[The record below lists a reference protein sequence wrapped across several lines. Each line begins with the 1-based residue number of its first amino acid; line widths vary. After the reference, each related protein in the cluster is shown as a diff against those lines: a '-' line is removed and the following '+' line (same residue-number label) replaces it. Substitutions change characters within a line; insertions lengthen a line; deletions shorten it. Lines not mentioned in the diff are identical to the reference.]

1 MYYLSRLRDLR
12 QDRDLKQKEI
22 AALLKI
28 DQRVYS
34 TYETG
39 KREIP
44 LRHLVF
50 LEQYYHTSTDYLLG
64 LTNEEKPY
72 PAIKTNHRVGD
83 SPK

>member
-1 MYYLSRLRDLR
+1 MYHLSRLRDLR
-12 QDRDLKQKEI
+12 QDHDLKQKEV

-39 KREIP
+39 KRELP

-50 LEQYYHTSTDYLLG
+50 LARYYHTSTDYLLG

-72 PAIKTNHRVGD
+72 PAIKTTNQ
-83 SPK
+83 

>member
-1 MYYLSRLRDLR
+1 MYHLSRLRDLR
-12 QDRDLKQKEI
+12 QDHDLKQKEV

-28 DQRVYS
+28 DQRDYS

-50 LEQYYHTSTDYLLG
+50 LARYYHTSTDYLLG

-72 PAIKTNHRVGD
+72 PAIKTTNQ
-83 SPK
+83 